1 MSSIV
6 GRGGEPGPGAPLM
19 ARGLLAGVTVLSL
32 EQATTLPFLTYR
44 LACDGARVIRVENAE
59 RPDPNRFVGHDVLG
73 EPAMRS
79 YFLPNNCGKEAITL
93 NLGHP
98 DGQALLRALIAKLG
112 VDVFACNQ
120 RTRSYARLGIEPQ
133 RLLAVKSDLIW
144 LGITGFGPDHDEAA
158 YDPILQARAGFMELT
173 GDAGGPPTVFGL
185 PMVDLGAAEHGYSEV
200 VKALYRRATTG
211 EGARIDVSMLRS
223 AVSWMVAPIALS
235 SSLGERVAR
244 KGNRH
249 QFFAPVAV
257 HRTRDGH
264 VYLAVGNDQQWAALT
279 ALPRFAGLGRPEYAA
294 NAGRI
299 ADVDGLDR
307 ALADCFADLGTG
319 EALESLRRAGVPV
332 SRVSTLA
339 DVVADPLVAERLM
352 QVTDPRSGLRIALPA
367 PPVGEPPALSFPP
380 RLGEHNEKIYGEALG
395 LAPERLAELRRRQIV

>member
-1 MSSIV
+1 MKAL
-6 GRGGEPGPGAPLM
+6 R
-19 ARGLLAGVTVLSL
+19 GVTVLSL

-44 LACDGARVIRVENAE
+44 LACDGARVVRVENAE
-59 RPDPNRFVGHDVLG
+59 RPDPNRFVGREVLR

-98 DGQALLRALIAKLG
+98 DGQALLRELIVKLR

-120 RTRSYARLGIEPQ
+120 RPRTYARLGIEPAT
-133 RLLAVKSDLIW
+133 LSAVKPDLIW
-144 LGITGFGPDHDEAA
+144 LGITGFGPEHDEAA
-158 YDPILQARAGFMELT
+158 YDPVLQARSGFMELT
-173 GDAGGPPTVFGL
+173 GEADGSPLVFGL

-200 VKALYRRATTG
+200 MKALYRRATTG

-223 AVSWMVAPIALS
+223 AVSWMVAPVVL
-235 SSLGERVAR
+235 SSLGERVTR

-279 ALPRFAGLGRPEYAA
+279 ALPSFGALARPEYAA

-299 ADVDGLDR
+299 ADVDRIDR
-307 ALADCFADLGTG
+307 ELARCFAELTSA

-332 SRVSTLA
+332 SRVNALA
-339 DVVADPLVAERLM
+339 EVMTDRLVAERLIE
-352 QVTDPRSGLRIALPA
+352 VTDPRSGLRISLPA

-380 RLGEHNEKIYGEALG
+380 RLGEHNEKIYGDALG
-395 LAPERLAELRRRQIV
+395 LSPERLADLRRRQIV

>member
-1 MSSIV
+1 M
-6 GRGGEPGPGAPLM
+6 
-19 ARGLLAGVTVLSL
+19 TVLSL

-44 LACDGARVIRVENAE
+44 LACDGARVIRIENAE
-59 RPDPNRFVGHDVLG
+59 RPDPNRFVGREVLP

-98 DGQALLRALIAKLG
+98 DGQALLRELIVKLN
-112 VDVFACNQ
+112 VDVFASNQ
-120 RTRSYARLGIEPQ
+120 RPRSYARLGIEPAT
-133 RLLAVKSDLIW
+133 LADVKRDLIW
-144 LGITGFGPDHDEAA
+144 LGITGFGPEHDEAA
-158 YDPILQARAGFMELT
+158 YDPVLQARSGFMELT
-173 GDAGGPPTVFGL
+173 GEAAGLPLVFGL

-200 VKALYRRATTG
+200 MKALYRRATTG
-211 EGARIDVSMLRS
+211 QGARIDVSMLRS
-223 AVSWMVAPIALS
+223 AVSWMVAPVVL
-235 SSLGERVAR
+235 SSLGERVTR

-279 ALPRFAGLGRPEYAA
+279 ALPRFGALARPEYAA

-299 ADVDGLDR
+299 ADVDRIDR
-307 ALADCFADLGTG
+307 ELARCFAELTSA

-332 SRVSTLA
+332 SRVNTLT
-339 DVVADPLVAERLM
+339 DVTTDRLVAERLI
-352 QVTDPRSGLRIALPA
+352 QVIDPRSGLRISLPA

-380 RLGEHNEKIYGEALG
+380 RLGEHNEKIYGDALG
-395 LAPERLAELRRRQIV
+395 FPPERLAELRRRQIV

>member
-1 MSSIV
+1 MK
-6 GRGGEPGPGAPLM
+6 ALH
-19 ARGLLAGVTVLSL
+19 GVTVLSL

-44 LACDGARVIRVENAE
+44 LACDGARVVRVENAE
-59 RPDPNRFVGHDVLG
+59 RPDPNRFVGREVLP

-98 DGQALLRALIAKLG
+98 DGQALLRELIVKLR

-120 RTRSYARLGIEPQ
+120 RPRTYARLGIEPAT
-133 RLLAVKSDLIW
+133 LSAVKPDLIW
-144 LGITGFGPDHDEAA
+144 LGITGFGPEHDEAA
-158 YDPILQARAGFMELT
+158 YDPVLQARSGFMELT
-173 GDAGGPPTVFGL
+173 GETDGSPLVFGL

-200 VKALYRRATTG
+200 MKALYRRATTG

-223 AVSWMVAPIALS
+223 AVSWMVAPVVL
-235 SSLGERVAR
+235 SSLGERVTR

-264 VYLAVGNDQQWAALT
+264 IYLAVGNDQQWAALT
-279 ALPRFAGLGRPEYAA
+279 ALPRFGALARPEYAA

-299 ADVDGLDR
+299 ADVDRIDGE
-307 ALADCFADLGTG
+307 LARCFAELTSA

-332 SRVSTLA
+332 SRVNALA
-339 DVVADPLVAERLM
+339 DVMTDRLVAERLIE
-352 QVTDPRSGLRIALPA
+352 VTDPRSGLRISLPA

-380 RLGEHNEKIYGEALG
+380 RLGEHNEKIYGDALG
-395 LAPERLAELRRRQIV
+395 LSPERLADLRRRQIV

>member
-1 MSSIV
+1 V
-6 GRGGEPGPGAPLM
+6 T
-19 ARGLLAGVTVLSL
+19 LLAGVTVLSL

-44 LACDGARVIRVENAE
+44 LACDGARVIRVESAE
-59 RPDPNRFVGHDVLG
+59 RPDPNRFVGREVLP

-98 DGQALLRALIAKLG
+98 EGQALLRELIVKLE

-120 RTRSYARLGIEPQ
+120 RPRSYARLGIEPTA
-133 RLLAVKSDLIW
+133 LSAVKPNLIW
-144 LGITGFGPDHDEAA
+144 LGITGFGPEHDEAA
-158 YDPILQARAGFMELT
+158 YDPVLQARSGFMELT
-173 GDAGGPPTVFGL
+173 GEPGGSPLVFGL

-200 VKALYRRATTG
+200 MKALYRRATTG
-211 EGARIDVSMLRS
+211 QGACIDVSMLRS
-223 AVSWMVAPIALS
+223 AVSWMVAPVVL
-235 SSLGERVAR
+235 SSLGERVTR

-264 VYLAVGNDQQWAALT
+264 VYLAIGNDQQWAALT
-279 ALPRFAGLGRPEYAA
+279 TLDRFGALAKPEYVV

-299 ADVDGLDR
+299 SDVERLDR
-307 ALADCFADLGTG
+307 ELARCFAELTSDQ
-319 EALESLRRAGVPV
+319 ALESLRQAGVPV
-332 SRVSTLA
+332 SRVNTLA
-339 DVVADPLVAERLM
+339 DVMAERLVAERLVE
-352 QVTDPRSGLRIALPA
+352 VTDPRSGLRILLPA
-367 PPVGEPPALSFPP
+367 PPVGEPPRLSFPP

-395 LAPERLAELRRRQIV
+395 LPPERLAELQRRQIV